1 MNKYETV
8 ILIKNNLTNEQLKN
22 VISKVHNYINDN
34 GTITKV
40 EDLGIKNLAYDV
52 KKYKQAYFYV
62 IQFEGKP
69 EFIHHLE
76 RLYRITDGVL
86 KFIIVKLDN

>member
-1 MNKYETV
+1 MNKYATT
-8 ILIKNNLTNEQLKN
+8 ILLNRDLITEQMQDI
-22 VISKVHNYINDN
+22 ISKIQNYINNN
-34 GTITKV
+34 GTITKI

-62 IQFEGKP
+62 IQFESNP

-76 RLYRITDGVL
+76 RLYRNTDGVL
-86 KFIIVKLDN
+86 KFIVVKLED